1 MKNNIREMIK
11 SAIEENAVSFKDTA
25 SQTLYTKVA
34 SKLQEQYKTVAQ
46 NLMRPTN
53 ETNNGTN

>member
-53 ETNNGTN
+53 EADNRTN

>member
-1 MKNNIREMIK
+1 MIK

-53 ETNNGTN
+53 EADNRTN

>member
-11 SAIEENAVSFKDTA
+11 SAIEENAVSFKETA
-25 SQTLYTKVA
+25 SRTLYTKVA

-53 ETNNGTN
+53 ETNNRTN

>member
-11 SAIEENAVSFKDTA
+11 SAIEENAVSFKETT
-25 SQTLYTKVA
+25 SRTLYTKVA

-46 NLMRPTN
+46 NLMRSSN
-53 ETNNGTN
+53 ETNNRTN